1 MTYFLEKSN
10 IKKDYEL
17 HAVII
22 KKSIPFEEAQK
33 IASEI
38 IDNPNRKF
46 YRMTKSSYRF
56 RNIPKQ
62 QFNKKSFRSKKVN
75 ENITLV
81 FGETLLKKV

>member
-1 MTYFLEKSN
+1 MTYE
-10 IKKDYEL
+10 I

-22 KKSIPFEEAQK
+22 KKSIPFEEARK

-38 IDNPNRKF
+38 INNPNRKF
-46 YRMTKSSYRF
+46 YRETESSYRF

-62 QFNKKSFRSKKVN
+62 QFNKKTFRSKKIN

-81 FGETLLKKV
+81 FGERLNKPNM

>member
-10 IKKDYEL
+10 TKKDFEL

-22 KKSIPFEEAQK
+22 NKNIPFEEARK

-38 IDNPNRKF
+38 INNPNRKF
-46 YRMTKSSYRF
+46 YRETGSSYRF

-62 QFNKKSFRSKKVN
+62 KFNKKTFRSKKIN
-75 ENITLV
+75 ENVTLV
-81 FGETLLKKV
+81 FGELL